1 MNNNEIDNSSVT
13 ADINPD
19 EYYPD
24 NATDITHHERFRRKV
39 FKMVSV
45 GVVDDFINQMY
56 DIISTFA
63 LVLNIVV
70 TVLSTF
76 TELDLKYGS
85 VFDYLEAVTIAFF
98 ALDYILR
105 LYTANCL
112 YPYKGE
118 WKSLVKYYDSLN
130 VIAEVLQRKKQQLMS
145 SVFIILVLML
155 AASLC
160 MYSIENPY
168 QPDVFANAF
177 SGIWWAASTLLTV
190 GYGDI
195 YPVTTLGKAVGI
207 CITFLGVGMVAIPT
221 GIISAGFVE
230 QYSRLSN
237 IDNASESDVHFI
249 KIELQEKDKWVG
261 KRIADLSLPHGM
273 IIAVIQRGDNTVIP
287 KGSVRLES
295 GDKLVL
301 GAESIK
307 GEKPVYLKEIVLRTN
322 HSWNGQKIKDLDISR
337 QSIIIMVKRDGK
349 TIIPKGDLILMEND
363 TVMMYSKV
371 KEKNTWS
378 DTPEQEV

>member
-1 MNNNEIDNSSVT
+1 M
-13 ADINPD
+13 
-19 EYYPD
+19 
-24 NATDITHHERFRRKV
+24 
-39 FKMVSV
+39 
-45 GVVDDFINQMY
+45 
-56 DIISTFA
+56 
-63 LVLNIVV
+63 
-70 TVLSTF
+70 
-76 TELDLKYGS
+76 
-85 VFDYLEAVTIAFF
+85 
-98 ALDYILR
+98 
-105 LYTANCL
+105 
-112 YPYKGE
+112 
-118 WKSLVKYYDSLN
+118 
-130 VIAEVLQRKKQQLMS
+130 
-145 SVFIILVLML
+145 
-155 AASLC
+155 
-160 MYSIENPY
+160 
-168 QPDVFANAF
+168 
-177 SGIWWAASTLLTV
+177 
-190 GYGDI
+190 
-195 YPVTTLGKAVGI
+195 
-207 CITFLGVGMVAIPT
+207 
-221 GIISAGFVE
+221 
-230 QYSRLSN
+230 
-237 IDNASESDVHFI
+237 
-249 KIELQEKDKWVG
+249 G